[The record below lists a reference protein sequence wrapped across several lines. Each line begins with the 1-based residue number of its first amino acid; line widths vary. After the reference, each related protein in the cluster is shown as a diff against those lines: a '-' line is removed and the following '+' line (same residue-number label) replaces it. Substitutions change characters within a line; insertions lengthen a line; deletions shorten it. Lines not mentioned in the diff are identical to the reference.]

1 MSRLK
6 EIKGEI
12 KALKLERELLRNKK
26 TEHPL
31 IVEARKRGFYEGMK
45 EHFICLIDN
54 RQWDCRDEFNI
65 RNDGG
70 LGLGSNL
77 IMKKGI
83 WTKIIKTK

>member
-45 EHFICLIDN
+45 EHFICL
-54 RQWDCRDEFNI
+54 RHTLLVVPSTFAFYV
-65 RNDGG
+65 
-70 LGLGSNL
+70 L
-77 IMKKGI
+77 
-83 WTKIIKTK
+83 T